1 LTDEREELTNTFKEE
16 NQELRV
22 KVEALEEHI
31 NELNDEL
38 NNKFSRDAESEG
50 NCFFMPFKLNLT
62 CKQWCV

>member
-16 NQELRV
+16 NQELRA

-38 NNKFSRDAESEG
+38 NNKSSRDVESEG
-50 NCFFMPFKLNLT
+50 NRSFTVLKLN
-62 CKQWCV
+62 